1 MIISTNRFDK
11 SNSKYECDMC
21 KNKISAVERMA
32 ISVAQSYGN
41 SKKKWDLCP
50 RCYRKVE
57 KAIENYSEKK
67 GEKNDT

>member
-1 MIISTNRFDK
+1 MLIITNRFDR

-41 SKKKWDLCP
+41 SKKKWDLCL

-57 KAIENYSEKK
+57 KAIENWHKRKEK
-67 GEKNDT
+67 KNDT